1 VVAMTVDNNQ
11 GTPTS
16 WDELPATITNYL
28 TAHESKDADTAILA
42 FTADAVVTDEGH
54 TYRGRDNISDWLVS
68 AASGFTFTTEFVGAT
83 RDSVR
88 IDVVQHL
95 EGDFPGGIADLHFR
109 FTMHGARISRLVIE
123 P

>member
-1 VVAMTVDNNQ
+1 MTVDNRE
-11 GTPTS
+11 TVMS
-16 WDELPATITNYL
+16 WDELPATITTYL
-28 TAHESKDADTAILA
+28 TAHEARDVATAITA

-54 TYRGRDNISDWLVS
+54 TCRGRDNIGDWLRN

-83 RDSVR
+83 GNSQR

-95 EGDFPGGIADLHFR
+95 EGDFPGGTADLHFH
-109 FTMHGARISRLVIE
+109 FTMDGALISRLVIE

>member
-1 VVAMTVDNNQ
+1 MTVNKLE
-11 GTPTS
+11 PVMS
-16 WDELPATITNYL
+16 WDELPATITTYL
-28 TAHESKDADTAILA
+28 TAHKARDVATAITA

-54 TYRGRDNISDWLVS
+54 TYRGRDNIGNWLRN

-83 RDSVR
+83 GNSERV
-88 IDVVQHL
+88 DVVQHL

-109 FTMHGARISRLVIE
+109 FTLDRALISRLVIE